1 MQRSLFSDPNFQAT
15 VWHLHCISLRAYTSI
30 SCLLGTNFTWIMCLY
45 DFFAWWGS
53 QSTLGMSHKSSSN
66 PPFIPITR
74 MSEVNQNKETGEF
87 FWDILKRVNSR
98 LLPTL
103 RQTKTSLLLLTHTN
117 AVKTYPQN
125 LNTYVSSEKDKRA
138 ISKCQGRKES

>member
-1 MQRSLFSDPNFQAT
+1 
-15 VWHLHCISLRAYTSI
+15 
-30 SCLLGTNFTWIMCLY
+30 
-45 DFFAWWGS
+45 
-53 QSTLGMSHKSSSN
+53 MSHRSSSN
-66 PPFIPITR
+66 PPFTPITR

-87 FWDILKRVNSR
+87 FCDILKRVNSR

-125 LNTYVSSEKDKRA
+125 LNTYMSSEKDKRA